1 MSVPVVN
8 AAELG
13 SSPYMEEAPNRSPSS
28 MSKQRY
34 QPAAAFSPWPAEPK
48 QLTFPHRAQLAYIQ
62 KLEADGWK
70 MEKEIEK
77 QKALLEK
84 LIRTKE
90 SLRRIQREK
99 ELAETWKRRY
109 PEVERTHKQMTTK
122 SFAYEKEEKILR
134 GAARLDDGVFYGAQS
149 AEAVTLKPGT
159 TLCQQELA
167 MGEHKKER
175 LVARNSKIQG
185 HIPMEHLTSCSKPA
199 PKYGSSPSAISEQ
212 VSGNHPSTKVLCM
225 QAGSAEEQGQ
235 LGRCSICRRKFLCT
249 RLEKH
254 QSICMKVHSTVRKVL
269 DATKTC
275 VNDTE
280 PEKHVQLKD
289 SEPEIITQAV
299 KTKATETRICFC
311 KAAIAALSDSLALL
325 LAFLV
330 ILKLFPSVD
339 ASISRSFKS
348 SLVMVFCSP
357 LWDSASQEVLYVN
370 GECPGMGDL
379 GWAPNVRLGMEAD
392 GAASCSDCLSLLQSE
407 PLRKKNWKQKHAAP
421 IQTMCEAREVLQVH
435 SKEGKVSAVLSLPL
449 IKTPDYVPCP
459 YCTRRFDPEVAKRH
473 IPKCK
478 NIKSRPPPPQQRQ
491 RC

>member
-1 MSVPVVN
+1 MAWFPPVNSVMAATKLVPVSKLEHQKSNFQHKLIPVKEEGVKDLLEQVQRRATRMIRGLEHLPYEDRLRKLGLFSLEKRRLHGDLIAAFQYLKGAYRDAGEGLFIRDSRRKEEVDRAYSLKPIVHQQGMSVPVVN
-8 AAELG
+8 AAQLG

-48 QLTFPHRAQLAYIQ
+48 QLTFPHRAQPAYIQ

-77 QKALLEK
+77 
-84 LIRTKE
+84 TKE

-134 GAARLDDGVFYGAQS
+134 VCRGCYPQAWHNPLPAGAGL
-149 AEAVTLKPGT
+149 
-159 TLCQQELA
+159 
-167 MGEHKKER
+167 GEHEKER

-225 QAGSAEEQGQ
+225 QAGSAENQGQ

-254 QSICMKVHSTVRKVL
+254 QSICMKVHSTVRKVF

-280 PEKHVQLKD
+280 PEKYVQLKD
-289 SEPEIITQAV
+289 SEPEPP
-299 KTKATETRICFC
+299 R
-311 KAAIAALSDSLALL
+311 
-325 LAFLV
+325 
-330 ILKLFPSVD
+330 
-339 ASISRSFKS
+339 
-348 SLVMVFCSP
+348 
-357 LWDSASQEVLYVN
+357 N
-370 GECPGMGDL
+370 
-379 GWAPNVRLGMEAD
+379 
-392 GAASCSDCLSLLQSE
+392 
-407 PLRKKNWKQKHAAP
+407 KNWKQKHAAP